1 MPRPVPPSLIQ
12 ALIQALC
19 RFRRFAE
26 APKEHP
32 MESEHASPDDR
43 DESGKKSLRE
53 EVERRRTFAI
63 ISHPDAG
70 KTTLTEK
77 LLLFGGAVREA
88 GAVRARR
95 AAKHA
100 TSDWLE
106 LEKQRGISVSTSVMH
121 FDYRGFRVNILD
133 TPGHKDF
140 SEDTYRTLTA
150 ADSAVMLID
159 GAKGI
164 EKQTRKLFEVCRMRG
179 IPIFT
184 FVNKMDRFGRDPLD
198 LMSEIEEVLGIDAVP
213 VNWPVGEGKDFR
225 GVFDRLEDRLILF
238 SGGSHGR
245 TLLEEEIIEGAVG
258 SPAFEQALGG
268 HAGSVGE
275 ALELLAGA
283 GSEFDLERVQAGEL
297 TPMFFGSALTNFGVS
312 PFLDRFL
319 EMAPCPGPRSS
330 DIGPIDPES
339 DSFSGF
345 VFKIQANMDRDH
357 RDRVAFVRICS
368 GRFSKGSSTRH
379 VRTNKSIRLANSTLL
394 MGRDREEVIE
404 AYPGDVVGLFDPGV
418 FGIGDTLCDEGNFN
432 YPGIPSFSPECFARV
447 EVAAVAKRKSLE
459 KGIDQLVQEGAV
471 QLFREPGGGSATI
484 ILGAVGQLQ
493 FDVFR
498 HRLSSEYGVDPEL
511 VPMDYR
517 LARWPQAGFDP
528 EDFRF
533 SERVRVFED
542 REGRAVLLA
551 KSDWDL
557 KRIEEKHPELKLAE
571 TADPTRLAATG
582 HST

>member
-1 MPRPVPPSLIQ
+1 MDSEQNLP
-12 ALIQALC
+12 AA
-19 RFRRFAE
+19 
-26 APKEHP
+26 KEG
-32 MESEHASPDDR
+32 AVAR
-43 DESGKKSLRE
+43 NLRE

-88 GAVRARR
+88 GAVRSRR
-95 AAKHA
+95 AEKHA

-106 LEKQRGISVSTSVMH
+106 LEKQRGISVSSSVMH
-121 FDYRGFRVNILD
+121 FDHDGFRVNILD

-159 GAKGI
+159 AAKGV
-164 EKQTRKLFEVCRMRG
+164 EKQTRKLFEVCRMRE

-225 GVFDRLEDRLILF
+225 GIYDRLSERLVLF
-238 SGGSHGR
+238 SGGNHGR
-245 TLLEEEIIEGAVG
+245 NLLTENVIEGG
-258 SPAFEQALGG
+258 LSSPAFREALDI
-268 HAGSVGE
+268 HADELSD
-275 ALELLAGA
+275 ALELLDGAGA
-283 GSEFDLERVQAGEL
+283 EFDLDRVRAGQL

-319 EMAPCPGPRSS
+319 EMAPSPTMRMSDQGPVEPS
-330 DIGPIDPES
+330 DDT
-339 DSFSGF
+339 FSGF
-345 VFKIQANMDRDH
+345 VFKIQANMDKDH
-357 RDRVAFVRICS
+357 RDRVAFIRICS
-368 GRFSKGSSTRH
+368 GRFAKGHTTRH
-379 VRTNKSIRLANSTLL
+379 VRTNKPIRLANSTLL
-394 MGRDREEVIE
+394 MGRDREEVEE
-404 AYPGDVVGLFDPGV
+404 AYPGDVVGLFDPGI
-418 FGIGDTLCDEGNFN
+418 FGIGDTLADTGDFNF
-432 YPGIPSFSPECFARV
+432 PGIPSFSPECFARV
-447 EVAAVAKRKSLE
+447 EVAAVGKRKSLE

-471 QLFREPGGGSATI
+471 QLFREPGGGSATL
-484 ILGAVGQLQ
+484 ILGAIGQLQ

-498 HRLSSEYGVDPEL
+498 HRLLSEYGVEPGL
-511 VPMDYR
+511 TTMDYR
-517 LARWPQAGFDP
+517 LARWPQADFDL
-528 EDFRF
+528 DIFRF

-542 REGRAVLLA
+542 QDRRPVLLA
-551 KSDWDL
+551 KSEWDL

-571 TADPTRLAATG
+571 TADPSRLAA
-582 HST
+582 SRPSS

>member
-1 MPRPVPPSLIQ
+1 M
-12 ALIQALC
+12 
-19 RFRRFAE
+19 
-26 APKEHP
+26 K
-32 MESEHASPDDR
+32 SENSSPNDR
-43 DESGKKSLRE
+43 GETGARSLRE
-53 EVERRRTFAI
+53 EIARRRSFAI

-77 LLLFGGAVREA
+77 LLLFGGALREA

-95 AAKHA
+95 AEKHA

-106 LEKQRGISVSTSVMH
+106 LEKQRGISVSSSVMH

-159 GAKGI
+159 SAKGV

-198 LMSEIEEVLGIDAVP
+198 LMSEIEDVLGIDVVP

-225 GVFDRLEDRLILF
+225 GVFDRLDDRLILF
-238 SGGSHGR
+238 SGGNHGR
-245 TLLEEEIIEGAVG
+245 TLLEEDVIEGGVG
-258 SPAFEQALGG
+258 SPEFERALGI
-268 HAGSVGE
+268 HASEVTDS
-275 ALELLAGA
+275 LELLAGA
-283 GSEFDLERVQAGEL
+283 GAEFDLDRVREGVL
-297 TPMFFGSALTNFGVS
+297 TPMFFGSALTNFGVL

-319 EMAPCPGPRSS
+319 DMAPCPGVRDS
-330 DIGPIDPES
+330 DRGPIDPAS
-339 DSFSGF
+339 DEFSGF

-368 GRFSKGSSTRH
+368 GRFAKGRTTRH
-379 VRTNKSIRLANSTLL
+379 VRTDKSIRLANSTLL
-394 MGRDREEVIE
+394 MGREREEVTE
-404 AYPGDVVGLFDPGV
+404 AFPGDVVGLFDPGV
-418 FGIGDTLCDEGNFN
+418 FGIGDTLCDSGDFNF
-432 YPGIPSFSPECFARV
+432 PGIPSFSPECFARV
-447 EVAAVAKRKSLE
+447 EVAAVTKRKSLE

-493 FDVFR
+493 FDVFS
-498 HRLSSEYGVDPEL
+498 HRLSSEYGVNPGL
-511 VPMDYR
+511 TPLDYR
-517 LARWPQAGFDP
+517 LARWPQGDFDG
-528 EDFRF
+528 DIIRF

-542 REGRAVLLA
+542 REGRLVLLA
-551 KSDWDL
+551 KSEWDI
-557 KRIEEKHPELKLAE
+557 KRLEEKYPELKLAE
-571 TADPTRLAATG
+571 TADPARLAA
-582 HST
+582 SERIS

>member
-1 MPRPVPPSLIQ
+1 M
-12 ALIQALC
+12 
-19 RFRRFAE
+19 
-26 APKEHP
+26 K
-32 MESEHASPDDR
+32 SENSSPNDR
-43 DESGKKSLRE
+43 GETGARSLRE
-53 EVERRRTFAI
+53 EIARRRSFAI

-77 LLLFGGAVREA
+77 LLLFGGALREA

-95 AAKHA
+95 AEKHA

-106 LEKQRGISVSTSVMH
+106 LEKQRGISVSSSVMH

-159 GAKGI
+159 GAKGV

-198 LMSEIEEVLGIDAVP
+198 LMSEIEDVLGIDVVP

-225 GVFDRLEDRLILF
+225 GVFDRLDDRLILF
-238 SGGSHGR
+238 SGGNHGR
-245 TLLEEEIIEGAVG
+245 TLLEEDVIEGGVG
-258 SPAFEQALGG
+258 SPEFERALGI
-268 HAGSVGE
+268 HASEVTDS
-275 ALELLAGA
+275 LELLAGA
-283 GSEFDLERVQAGEL
+283 GAEFDLDRVREGVL
-297 TPMFFGSALTNFGVS
+297 TPMFFGSALTNFGVL

-319 EMAPCPGPRSS
+319 DMAPCPGARDS
-330 DIGPIDPES
+330 DRGPIDPAS
-339 DSFSGF
+339 DEFSGF

-368 GRFSKGSSTRH
+368 GRFAKGRTTRH
-379 VRTNKSIRLANSTLL
+379 VRTDKSIRLANSTLL
-394 MGRDREEVIE
+394 MGREREEVTE
-404 AYPGDVVGLFDPGV
+404 AFPGDVVGLFDPGV
-418 FGIGDTLCDEGNFN
+418 FGIGDTLCDSGDFNF
-432 YPGIPSFSPECFARV
+432 PGIPSFSPECFARV
-447 EVAAVAKRKSLE
+447 EVAAVTKRKSLE

-493 FDVFR
+493 FDVFS
-498 HRLSSEYGVDPEL
+498 HRLSSEYGVNPGL
-511 VPMDYR
+511 TPLDYR
-517 LARWPQAGFDP
+517 LARWPQGEFDG
-528 EDFRF
+528 DIIRF

-542 REGRAVLLA
+542 REGRLVLLA
-551 KSDWDL
+551 KSEWDI
-557 KRIEEKHPELKLAE
+557 KRLEEKYPELKLAE
-571 TADPTRLAATG
+571 TADPARLAA
-582 HST
+582 SERIS

>member
-1 MPRPVPPSLIQ
+1 M
-12 ALIQALC
+12 
-19 RFRRFAE
+19 
-26 APKEHP
+26 K
-32 MESEHASPDDR
+32 SENSSPNDR
-43 DESGKKSLRE
+43 GETGARSLRE
-53 EVERRRTFAI
+53 EIARRRSFAI

-77 LLLFGGAVREA
+77 LLLFGGALREA

-95 AAKHA
+95 AEKHA

-106 LEKQRGISVSTSVMH
+106 LEKQRGISVSSSVMH

-159 GAKGI
+159 GAKGV

-198 LMSEIEEVLGIDAVP
+198 LMSEIEDVLGIDVVP

-225 GVFDRLEDRLILF
+225 GVFDRLDDRLILF
-238 SGGSHGR
+238 SGGNHGR
-245 TLLEEEIIEGAVG
+245 TLLEEDVIEGGVG
-258 SPAFEQALGG
+258 SPEFERALGI
-268 HAGSVGE
+268 HASEVTDS
-275 ALELLAGA
+275 LELLAGA
-283 GSEFDLERVQAGEL
+283 GAEFDLDRVREGVL
-297 TPMFFGSALTNFGVS
+297 TPMFFGSALTNFGVL

-319 EMAPCPGPRSS
+319 DMAPCPGARDS
-330 DIGPIDPES
+330 DRGPIDPAS
-339 DSFSGF
+339 DEFSGF

-368 GRFSKGSSTRH
+368 GRFAKGRTTRH
-379 VRTNKSIRLANSTLL
+379 VRTDKSIRLANSTLL
-394 MGRDREEVIE
+394 MGREREEVTE
-404 AYPGDVVGLFDPGV
+404 AFPGDVVGLFDPGV
-418 FGIGDTLCDEGNFN
+418 FGIGDTLCDSGDFNF
-432 YPGIPSFSPECFARV
+432 PGIPSFSPECFARV
-447 EVAAVAKRKSLE
+447 EVAAVTKRKSLE

-493 FDVFR
+493 FDVFS
-498 HRLSSEYGVDPEL
+498 HRLSSEYGVNPGL
-511 VPMDYR
+511 TPLDYR
-517 LARWPQAGFDP
+517 LARWPQGDFDG
-528 EDFRF
+528 DIIRF

-542 REGRAVLLA
+542 REGRLVLLA
-551 KSDWDL
+551 KSEWDI
-557 KRIEEKHPELKLAE
+557 KRLEEKYPELKLAE
-571 TADPTRLAATG
+571 TADPARLAA
-582 HST
+582 SERIS